1 MAVILPDG
9 AKFEMAWKHVK
20 YMNHGNYIIFQIVP
34 MISGKDLV
42 LIPNM
47 KNWKKIISIFPID
60 ERQEIIF
67 LLERLNWKRDIRVIE
82 LDISAQID
90 RENEINTGS
99 LESTEAYISLTKENL
114 FDNNSI
120 LGKEQVKS
128 IYLTLE
134 KRFSENLQGTVNIS
148 KDLLINNSVMKEF
161 IIPILE
167 GNKNINL
174 IIS

>member
-1 MAVILPDG
+1 
-9 AKFEMAWKHVK
+9 
-20 YMNHGNYIIFQIVP
+20 MNGRRLF
-34 MISGKDLV
+34 
-42 LIPNM
+42 
-47 KNWKKIISIFPID
+47 
-60 ERQEIIF
+60 F

-148 KDLLINNSVMKEF
+148 KDLLIDNSVMKEF